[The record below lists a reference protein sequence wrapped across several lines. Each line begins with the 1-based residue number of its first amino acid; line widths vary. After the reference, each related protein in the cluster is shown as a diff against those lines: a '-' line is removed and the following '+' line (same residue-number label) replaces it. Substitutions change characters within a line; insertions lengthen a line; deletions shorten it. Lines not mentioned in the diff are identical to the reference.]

1 MADPYRDRADIEEV
15 LVRYATGIDRR
26 NWSLF
31 RSIWTDDV
39 DADYG
44 RIGHF
49 RSAEEIT
56 NFMVSSHERMGSTW
70 HRLSNFSID
79 VDGDTAST
87 RTYVHAVLNVDKG
100 DPEAW
105 LDVIGHYDDT
115 LLRTAAGWKISK
127 RRTGRARMIGA
138 APPPLRA

>member
-1 MADPYRDRADIEEV
+1 MTDTHGDRADIEAV

-26 NWSLF
+26 DWSLF
-31 RSIWTDDV
+31 RSIWSEDV

-49 RSAEEIT
+49 RNADEIT
-56 NFMVSSHERMGSTW
+56 DFMVASHERMGSTW
-70 HRLSNFSID
+70 HRLSNFAID
-79 VDGDTAST
+79 VDGDAASA
-87 RTYVHAVLNVDKG
+87 RTYVHAVLNVDKE

-115 LLRTAAGWKISK
+115 LVRTAGGWKIAR
-127 RRTGRARMIGA
+127 RRTGRARMIGP
-138 APPPLRA
+138 APPPLPP